1 MMGKYVMQ
9 SLNIRM
15 LEAGVAIN
23 VPGKVDFWKE
33 YYQEYIWEFHYDNG
47 VNSST
52 RHTLVVRFMNL
63 TNELKRTRSKLIE
76 LKEEIDK
83 FTIS

>member
-33 YYQEYIWEFHYDNG
+33 YYQECIWEFHYDNG

-52 RHTLVVRFMNL
+52 RHNIPKCLWTLQM
-63 TNELKRTRSKLIE
+63 S
-76 LKEEIDK
+76 LKEHEANW
-83 FTIS
+83 